1 MKDRRESI
9 GTTMSTWNTLF
20 CPRNVTLCG
29 MLDSRTFSNEKRCL
43 WRIWNQSIRRTN
55 RSKDTLDAYLKG
67 GDALMEL
74 IRKRR
79 EKADM
84 AEEAKDRPE
93 VDSRNSHQ
101 SDGTV

>member
-1 MKDRRESI
+1 MEKRESEYPTEEQI
-9 GTTMSTWNTLF
+9 KETL
-20 CPRNVTLCG
+20 
-29 MLDSRTFSNEKRCL
+29 E
-43 WRIWNQSIRRTN
+43 
-55 RSKDTLDAYLKG
+55 AYRKG